1 VPGFFFGS
9 IFTPAVHRSRFSQRP
24 RFPFVPVAFDTALV
38 LRLYDWS
45 ETSQIAVLLTRNH
58 GLVRAVAKG
67 ARRPVAKFSGGFE
80 LITAGTAGLLIKPEA
95 DLATATEWDLTH
107 PFWHLR
113 RSLGAFY
120 RASLVAE
127 LLQRMIIDR
136 EPQPTLFAAA
146 MDYLQSL
153 RTQPDEDSPL
163 LALLWL
169 MLEHLGYQPQ
179 VQATISGEPLAQS
192 GLLLFS
198 PEYGGVV
205 PYDTAATGPLWTV
218 RASTMAR
225 LAGLD
230 NAATQPKL
238 LVQSQANEVQSFE
251 DGPELP
257 EGPETRRAARLLVS
271 YCEYIIAQP
280 LYSRR
285 FCFPEWTTM
294 EPAANQ
300 RSGPGQAPRR

>member
-1 VPGFFFGS
+1 MPGFFFGS
-9 IFTPAVHRSRFSQRP
+9 IFLTTFVTPSVCTSFRFTP
-24 RFPFVPVAFDTALV
+24 LPATFDTALV

-67 ARRPVAKFSGGFE
+67 ARRPLAKFSGGFE
-80 LITAGTAGLLIKPEA
+80 LLTAGTAGLLIKPEA

-113 RSLGAFY
+113 RSLNAFY
-120 RASLVAE
+120 RASLAAE
-127 LLQRMIIDR
+127 LLQKMIIDR
-136 EPQPTLFAAA
+136 DPQPTLFAAA
-146 MDYLQSL
+146 VDYLQSL
-153 RTQPDEDSPL
+153 RTLPDEDSPL

-169 MLEHLGYQPQ
+169 TLEHLGYKPQ
-179 VQATISGEPLAQS
+179 VQATISGEPLAES

-205 PYDTAATGPLWTV
+205 SHDAAATGPVWTV

-225 LAGLD
+225 LAELD
-230 NAATQPKL
+230 NPLRKSISPARLQHADDAPT
-238 LVQSQANEVQSFE
+238 A
-251 DGPELP
+251 P
-257 EGPETRRAARLLVS
+257 EGPETRRATRLLVS

-280 LYSRR
+280 LSSRR
-285 FCFPEWTTM
+285 FCFPEWTS
-294 EPAANQ
+294 PDSAPSQ
-300 RSGPGQAPRR
+300 RNGPGQSDR

>member
-1 VPGFFFGS
+1 MPGFFFGS
-9 IFTPAVHRSRFSQRP
+9 IFIPVVCRFY
-24 RFPFVPVAFDTALV
+24 VPHASLFAPVPITFDTALV

-67 ARRPVAKFSGGFE
+67 ARRPMAKFSGGFE
-80 LITAGTAGLLIKPEA
+80 LLTAGTAGLLIKPEA

-136 EPQPTLFAAA
+136 EPQPTLFASA
-146 MDYLQSL
+146 MGYLQSL
-153 RTQPDEDSPL
+153 RAQPDEDSPL
-163 LALLWL
+163 LALLW
-169 MLEHLGYQPQ
+169 MTLEHLGYQPQ
-179 VQATISGEPLAQS
+179 VQATISGEPLAES

-198 PEYGGVV
+198 PEYGGIVSH
-205 PYDTAATGPLWTV
+205 DDAATGPLWTV

-230 NAATQPKL
+230 RQAI
-238 LVQSQANEVQSFE
+238 QSKPPAGGPRSSEEAQA
-251 DGPELP
+251 LP
-257 EGPETRRAARLLVS
+257 EGPETRRATRLLVS

-280 LYSRR
+280 LCSRR
-285 FCFPEWTTM
+285 FCFPEWTTPD
-294 EPAANQ
+294 PAVN
-300 RSGPGQAPRR
+300 SPGGPGTTLRR